1 MTSDR
6 LSGWQL
12 AVLLVLLVKALP
24 LGAATRTLDG
34 NDGQLAGMTQVLE
47 DPSGRLTLEDV
58 RQSERWSQHPDTTF
72 NKGYEDTTWWIRWS
86 LTNRAAD
93 ERRRILSIDYPLLQD
108 LRLHIGTSEGPD
120 WRLLRMGASLP
131 FSERPYEN
139 RRFAVPVRWK
149 PGETRHFYLRVQ
161 TDTALQVP
169 LTLSKL
175 SSFQA
180 KSTFRSTLDGGY
192 MGSLVAIG
200 LYNLLLFIAL
210 RDRNYILYVGTVFSI
225 VILVATINGYTFRY
239 LWPQAPD
246 WNLQSLIVFFGLAL
260 AFGALFTSSFLAI
273 RRLSRW
279 LNAILLLQAA
289 IGGLMVLASGILS
302 YYSAIV
308 LAIPLA
314 VFSTLYSFFVA
325 VYAWIRKQRTAPYYV
340 LAWSFLLLGLLILA
354 LSKGGV
360 LPSNAITDS
369 AAQVGSFLE
378 VLLLSFALAQRIN
391 IERRLRFQTQAAM
404 LAESERHNRE
414 LESRV
419 QARTAELE
427 KLNQRLNELSVTD
440 GLTGLK
446 NRRYL
451 SEALPR
457 EIARAERN
465 DLSLSVVMVDID
477 HFKRL
482 NDTYGH
488 KAGDACLQQLG
499 QILMHHV
506 RTPDI
511 AVRYGGE
518 EFLLVFLD
526 ANDDDALGVLERL
539 REQLAQTG
547 IAHGGHCLSFTVSAG
562 VATLRPG
569 TDATADDM
577 IQRAD
582 QALYRAKAAGRN
594 QVCVHDPEC
603 DLGPGWPRSD

>member
-12 AVLLVLLVKALP
+12 TVLLVVLVVALP
-24 LGAATRTLDG
+24 LSAATRTLDG
-34 NDGQLAGMTQVLE
+34 SDRQLAGITQVLE
-47 DPSGRLTLEDV
+47 DPSGRLTLEQV
-58 RQSERWSQHPDTTF
+58 RQSERWSEHPDTTF
-72 NKGYEDTTWWIRWS
+72 NKGYDDSTWWIRWS
-86 LTNRAAD
+86 LTNSAAD

-108 LRLHIGTSEGPD
+108 LRLHIGSNRGPD
-120 WRLLRMGASLP
+120 WRLVRMGASLP

-149 PGETRHFYLRVQ
+149 PGETRHFYLRVR
-161 TDTALQVP
+161 THTALQVP

-180 KSTFRSTLDGGY
+180 NSTFRSTLDGGY
-192 MGSLVAIG
+192 MGALVAIG

-246 WNLQSLIVFFGLAL
+246 WNLQALIVFFGLAL
-260 AFGALFTSSFLAI
+260 TFATLFTSSFLEM

-279 LNAILLLQAA
+279 LNAVLLVQAV
-289 IGGLMVLASGILS
+289 IGGLMVLASGVLS

-314 VFSTLYSFFVA
+314 VFSTLYGFSMA
-325 VYAWIRKQRTAPYYV
+325 VYAWIRKQHTAPYYV
-340 LAWSFLLLGLLILA
+340 FAWFFLLLGLLILA

-369 AAQVGSFLE
+369 SAQVGSFLE

-391 IERRLRFQTQAAM
+391 VERRLRFQTQAAM

-414 LESRV
+414 LETRV
-419 QARTAELE
+419 HARTAELE
-427 KLNQRLNELSVTD
+427 QANQRLNELSITD

-451 SEALPR
+451 AEALPR

-465 DLSLSVVMVDID
+465 NRSLSVVMLDID
-477 HFKRL
+477 YFKRL
-482 NDTYGH
+482 NDSYGH
-488 KAGDACLQQLG
+488 KAGDACLERLG
-499 QILMHHV
+499 QILMDHV

-526 ANDDDALGVLERL
+526 ADDDDALGVLERL
-539 REQLAQTG
+539 REQLAQTE
-547 IAHGGHCLSFTVSAG
+547 IVYGGHNLSFTVSAG
-562 VATLRPG
+562 VATLRP
-569 TDATADDM
+569 DAEATADDM

-582 QALYRAKAAGRN
+582 QALYRAKSGGRN
-594 QVCVHDPEC
+594 QVCIHDPAR
-603 DLGPGWPRSD
+603 DAGPGWP